1 MDARLMLRTL
11 AVRSAWQPRDRWDRE
26 SLERHQVEA
35 LTALRRHAYRHST
48 FYRRLHAGL
57 REAPLAALPVVTK
70 ADLMANFDEALTDPR
85 LSLARVQEH
94 LRTLTTEGADPGRAW
109 RGRWW
114 AAATAGTSGRRGVFV
129 WDRREWAQ
137 VLASY
142 SRANDWAGVHLGVR
156 RPTRLAVVSS
166 LVPTHQSAVVGASVH
181 SHLVPTLRLDATSPL
196 RDQVRALTTF
206 GPTVLVGYA
215 SALRPLAREQLAGRL
230 HLSPHAVMSA
240 SEILAPAAAH
250 EMEAAWGSAPWDVYA
265 ATETATIASPCARR
279 TRHLYEDLVVCENV
293 DDDGHPVAEGQTG
306 SRILVTVLFARTLP
320 LIRYELTDRVAV
332 GPADCDCGRPYR
344 SLLSVE
350 GRLEEVLHL
359 PGTRGP
365 VRVHPDVFHSV
376 LEDLA
381 TGGWQVIRD
390 DRGLRILLLDPP
402 PTDPHAVAAAVTTR
416 LQAAGVAPLD
426 IRVEAVETIPRT
438 ALGKRPLIVN
448 HRADRS

>member
-1 MDARLMLRTL
+1 
-11 AVRSAWQPRDRWDRE
+11 
-26 SLERHQVEA
+26 
-35 LTALRRHAYRHST
+35 
-48 FYRRLHAGL
+48 
-57 REAPLAALPVVTK
+57 
-70 ADLMANFDEALTDPR
+70 
-85 LSLARVQEH
+85 
-94 LRTLTTEGADPGRAW
+94 
-109 RGRWW
+109 
-114 AAATAGTSGRRGVFV
+114 
-129 WDRREWAQ
+129 
-137 VLASY
+137 
-142 SRANDWAGVHLGVR
+142 
-156 RPTRLAVVSS
+156 
-166 LVPTHQSAVVGASVH
+166 
-181 SHLVPTLRLDATSPL
+181 
-196 RDQVRALTTF
+196 
-206 GPTVLVGYA
+206 
-215 SALRPLAREQLAGRL
+215 
-230 HLSPHAVMSA
+230 
-240 SEILAPAAAH
+240 
-250 EMEAAWGSAPWDVYA
+250 MEAAWGSAPWDVYA
-265 ATETATIASPCARR
+265 ATETATIASLCARR